1 MPLIGRRVVEGV
13 EHVVVPVEHRFSLEE
28 AVLAVMAAKSTV
40 RPSPGMKVAPLK
52 VSEVRSALLYAA
64 KHADRRH
71 QIVDSY
77 FIEAEDGPLHRLAE
91 WIRSELVRL
100 SIFTTH
106 DGSAA
111 GSGGRF
117 GYSPR

>member
-40 RPSPGMKVAPLK
+40 RPGPGVKVTPLK
-52 VSEVRSALLYAA
+52 VSEVRAALMYAA

-71 QIVDSY
+71 QIVDRY
-77 FIEAEDGPLHRLAE
+77 LAETEGGPLHRLAD
-91 WIRSELVRL
+91 WIRAELVRL
-100 SIFTTH
+100 GVFST
-106 DGSAA
+106 
-111 GSGGRF
+111 
-117 GYSPR
+117 